1 MNTTFIFLDFQIFM
15 NFFFSF
21 DMFFVIFIFLALKFF
36 LEMLVL
42 KMNLNY
48 FSVLNFL
55 RINAKRLIDSS
66 KEGLLKRHDY
76 T

>member
-1 MNTTFIFLDFQIFM
+1 M

-48 FSVLNFL
+48 FSVLIFL
-55 RINAKRLIDSS
+55 RINAKRLINNS

>member
-1 MNTTFIFLDFQIFM
+1 
-15 NFFFSF
+15 
-21 DMFFVIFIFLALKFF
+21 
-36 LEMLVL
+36 
-42 KMNLNY
+42 LNY

-55 RINAKRLIDSS
+55 RINTKRLINNS